1 MSSTPLSATAGRGS
15 AGNDA
20 SYGLKNQVLS
30 PLEVLGQSVANIAP
44 TGTPAVVIPLVFA
57 AAGNGTWFAYLF
69 ALVGVLL
76 VSWSI
81 NQFARRS
88 ASPGSI
94 YTYIARGLG
103 PTWGIAA
110 GWTLLVAYIGC
121 ASSVTTGFT
130 NYVNVLVRDVTGS
143 AEGLPAWGLALVIL
157 ASVVGSWF
165 IAYKDVKLS
174 TRLTLGLEF
183 LSLAF
188 ILVVVVATLI
198 ARGPNVDWTQIRLE
212 GLTLDNLRL
221 GLVLAIFSFTGFES
235 AASLGSEAARPL
247 KTIPRAVLQ
256 SIVLV
261 GALFVV
267 ASYTEVA
274 GFAGHETALDKS
286 DAPLQ
291 VLADLAGIGSFG
303 VAITIGA
310 VFSFFACVL
319 ASLTS
324 AGRILFLM
332 SRHGVF
338 SGALGGVHAD
348 NKTPHLAVAAT
359 AVLAFIPAGVL
370 ALLGNG
376 MFDIYGWIGTT
387 ATLGFI
393 LTYIGV
399 SIAAPVYLARR
410 GELKPA
416 TLVIPVVAVVLLLI
430 AAVGAVYP
438 LPEGP
443 AAYPIWAFLIL
454 LAVGVAWGLFLRY
467 AAPNVR
473 RLIAADLLAIE
484 ERFQDGSGI

>member
-1 MSSTPLSATAGRGS
+1 MSTPLSTTAVVDAPVS
-15 AGNDA
+15 DDA

-69 ALVGVLL
+69 ALVGVLF

-94 YTYIARGLG
+94 YTYIAQGLG

-110 GWTLLVAYIGC
+110 GWTLLIAYIGC
-121 ASSVTTGFT
+121 AASVTTGFT
-130 NYVNVLVRDVTGS
+130 NYVNVLFRDVTGS
-143 AEGLPAWGLALVIL
+143 TDGLPAWGLTLVIL
-157 ASVVGSWF
+157 ASVVGSWL

-198 ARGPNVDWTQIRLE
+198 ARGGNIDWSQIKLD
-212 GLTLDNLRL
+212 GLTVDNLRL

-235 AASLGSEAARPL
+235 AASLGSEATRPL
-247 KTIPRAVLQ
+247 HTIPRAVIQ
-256 SIVLV
+256 SIILV
-261 GALFVV
+261 GVLFVI

-274 GFAGHETALDKS
+274 GFIGQATTLDKS

-291 VLADLAGIGSFG
+291 VLADTAGIGSFG

-319 ASLTS
+319 ASLNS

-338 SGALGGVHAD
+338 NNALGGVHAD

-359 AVLAFIPAGVL
+359 AVLAFVPAGIL
-370 ALLGNG
+370 ASLGNG

-399 SIAAPVYLARR
+399 SIAAPVYLAKR
-410 GELKPA
+410 GELRPV
-416 TLVIPVVAVVLLLI
+416 TLIIPVIAVLLLLI
-430 AAVGAVYP
+430 ALVGAVYP

-443 AAYPIWAFLIL
+443 AAYPIYAFLIL
-454 LAVGVAWGLFLRY
+454 LAAGVAWGVVLRL
-467 AAPNVR
+467 AVPAVKGRIN
-473 RLIAADLLAIE
+473 ADLKAID
-484 ERFQDGSGI
+484 ERYRDGAGI